1 MSDKA
6 SVSNKQIQSWWRSKN
21 ELDRRSFLRKSAFV
35 AGGVAASSLIRIPAC
50 AGVLSTDSPIA
61 STRSGKARGYAD
73 NGISVFKG
81 IRYGADTAKRRFMPP
96 APPEPWSEVRDALAY
111 GSSSPQPSRSTDKP
125 NEDCLYLNVW
135 TPGLRD
141 GRKRPV
147 MFYIHGGAYNNGS
160 GSSPLYDGVR
170 LCRRGDVVVVT
181 VNHRLNAFGYLYLAR
196 FGGPEF
202 ANSGNAGQLDLV
214 LALEWVRD
222 NIVEFG
228 GDPNRVMVF
237 GQSGGGAKI
246 ATLMAMPVAKGLF
259 HRAATMSGQQV
270 TASGPLNATL
280 RTRVVLD
287 ALNLSPERAAEI
299 RTLPAERLLEAI
311 NARDPVLPF
320 GSVSFAPVLDERSL
334 KRHPFYPG
342 APPQSAHIP
351 MIIGNTHDET
361 RAFLGGDESNFKI
374 TWEQLPEKLA
384 PNMRVDIQPEVVI
397 AEYRRLYPH
406 YSPSEVFFAA
416 TTAGR
421 SWRGAV
427 IEAEERAKS
436 GSPAYA
442 YQLDWATPKDGGKF
456 GAPHAS
462 DIQLVFDNIDK
473 PGATA
478 IGPKAQ
484 PMADQMSETFI
495 AFARTGNPNNR
506 QIPRWEPYTLP
517 RRQTVVFDVPSHL
530 EDDPRGAERRLF
542 ARVPYVQ
549 PGT

>member
-1 MSDKA
+1 MNDKDGKRRLRE
-6 SVSNKQIQSWWRSKN
+6 V
-21 ELDRRSFLRKSAFV
+21 DRRSFLRQSA
-35 AGGVAASSLIRIPAC
+35 AC
-50 AGVLSTDSPIA
+50 AGGLTALTLIEAPAFAATLTTEAPVA
-61 STRSGKARGYAD
+61 ATRSGKVRGYFD
-73 NGISVFKG
+73 NGINVFKG
-81 IRYGADTAKRRFMPP
+81 IRYGADTANRRFMPP
-96 APPEPWSEVRDALAY
+96 LPPEPWSDVRDALSY
-111 GSSSPQPSRSTDKP
+111 GPSAPQPSRATDKP
-125 NEDCLYLNVW
+125 NEDCLFLNVW

-170 LCRRGDVVVVT
+170 LCRRGDVVVVS

-196 FGGPEF
+196 FGGAEF
-202 ANSGNAGQLDLV
+202 ADSGNAGQIDLI
-214 LALEWVRD
+214 LALRWVRD

-228 GDPNRVMVF
+228 GDPNQLMVF

-246 ATLMAMPVAKGLF
+246 ATLMAQPAAAGLF

-280 RTRVVLD
+280 RTRAVLD
-287 ALNLSPERAAEI
+287 ALKLTPDRAGEL
-299 RTLPAERLLEAI
+299 RTIPAERLLEALST
-311 NARDPVLPF
+311 RDPVLPF
-320 GSVSFAPVLDERSL
+320 GGISFAPVLDERSL
-334 KRHPFYPG
+334 KRHPFYPD
-342 APPQSAHIP
+342 APAQSSHIP

-361 RAFLGGDESNFKI
+361 RAFLGGDESNFTVK
-374 TWEQLPEKLA
+374 WEQLAEKLV

-397 AEYRRLYPH
+397 AEYRRLYPK
-406 YSPSEVFFAA
+406 YSASDVLFAA

-436 GSPAYA
+436 GFPAYA
-442 YQLDWATPKDGGKF
+442 YQLDWASPRDGGKF

-462 DIQLVFDNIDK
+462 DIQLVFDNIAK

-478 IGPKAQ
+478 TGPQAQ
-484 PMADQMSETFI
+484 QMADQMSETFI
-495 AFARTGNPNNR
+495 AFARKGNPNNKL
-506 QIPRWEPYTLP
+506 IPRWETYTLP
-517 RRQTVVFDVPSHL
+517 RRQTMVFNVPSHL

-542 ARVPYVQ
+542 AKVPYIQ

>member
-1 MSDKA
+1 MS
-6 SVSNKQIQSWWRSKN
+6 NSKPST
-21 ELDRRSFLRKSAFV
+21 RRSFLRQSF
-35 AGGVAASSLIRIPAC
+35 VAASGLGLSRLLAYPAF
-50 AGVLSTDSPIA
+50 GSILPSDSPIA
-61 STRSGKARGYAD
+61 STRHGKVRGYVD
-73 NGISVFKG
+73 GRINVFKG
-81 IRYGADTAKRRFMPP
+81 IRYGADTTRRRFMPP
-96 APPEPWSEVRDALAY
+96 SSPETWSEVRDALAY
-111 GSSSPQPSRSTDKP
+111 GPSAPQPSRSNELL
-125 NEDCLYLNVW
+125 NEDCLFLNVW

-147 MFYIHGGAYNNGS
+147 MFYIHGGAYTSGS

-170 LCRRGDVVVVT
+170 LCKRGDVVVVT
-181 VNHRLNAFGYLYLAR
+181 VNHRLNAFGYLYLAP
-196 FGGPEF
+196 FGREEF
-202 ANSGNAGQLDLV
+202 ADSGNVGQLDLV

-228 GDPNRVMVF
+228 GDPGKVMVF

-246 ATLMAMPVAKGLF
+246 ATLMAMPAAKGLF

-270 TASGPLNATL
+270 TASGPLNAAL
-280 RTRVVLD
+280 RTRTVLD
-287 ALNLSPERAAEI
+287 ALKLSPGRVTELQTI
-299 RTLPAERLLEAI
+299 PAERLLAAMG
-311 NARDPVLPF
+311 ARDPVLPF

-334 KRHPFYPG
+334 KRHPFYPD
-342 APPQSAHIP
+342 APEQSAQIP

-361 RAFLGGDESNFKI
+361 RAFLGGDPANFTL

-384 PNMRVDIQPEVVI
+384 PQMRVDIQPQAVI
-397 AEYRRLYPH
+397 AEYRRLYPR

-436 GSPAYA
+436 GFPAYV
-442 YQLDWATPKDGGKF
+442 YQLDWASPRDGGKF

-478 IGPKAQ
+478 TGPQAQ

-495 AFARTGNPNNR
+495 GFARAGSPNNKL
-506 QIPRWEPYTLP
+506 IPRWELYALP
-517 RRQTVVFDVPSHL
+517 RRQTMIFNVPSRM

-542 ARVPYVQ
+542 AKVPYVQ

>member
-1 MSDKA
+1 MKQK
-6 SVSNKQIQSWWRSKN
+6 SN
-21 ELDRRSFLRKSAFV
+21 RREFLTGSMLAI
-35 AGGVAASSLIRIPAC
+35 AGATASSLISDPGFATT
-50 AGVLSTDSPIA
+50 LTTDSPIA
-61 STRSGKARGYAD
+61 ATRYGKVRGYVD
-73 NGISVFKG
+73 NGINVFKG
-81 IRYGADTAKRRFMPP
+81 VRYGADTSKRRFMPP
-96 APPEPWSEVRDALAY
+96 LSPETWSDVRDALAY
-111 GSSSPQPSRSTDKP
+111 GPSAPQPSRSNDKP
-125 NEDCLYLNVW
+125 NEDCLFLNVW
-135 TPGLRD
+135 TPALRD

-170 LCRRGDVVVVT
+170 LCKRGDVVVVT

-196 FGGPEF
+196 FGGEEF
-202 ANSGNAGQLDLV
+202 ADSGNVGQFDLIM
-214 LALEWVRD
+214 ALQWVRD
-222 NIVEFG
+222 NIMEFG

-246 ATLMAMPVAKGLF
+246 ATLMAMTMAKGLF

-280 RTRVVLD
+280 RARAVLD
-287 ALNLSPERAAEI
+287 ASKMSPERASEL
-299 RTLPAERLLEAI
+299 RTIPAERLLEAI

-320 GSVSFAPVLDERSL
+320 GSISFAPVLDERSL
-334 KRHPFYPG
+334 TRHPFYPD
-342 APPQSAHIP
+342 APAQSAHIP

-361 RAFLGGDESNFKI
+361 RAFLGGDAANFTL
-374 TWEQLPEKLA
+374 TWEQVAEKLA

-397 AEYRRLYPH
+397 AEYRKLYPN
-406 YSPSEVFFAA
+406 YSPSDVFFAA

-427 IEAEERAKS
+427 IEAEERAKAD
-436 GSPAYA
+436 SPAYA
-442 YQLDWATPKDGGKF
+442 YQLDWVSPRDAGKF

-478 IGPKAQ
+478 TGPQAQ
-484 PMADQMSETFI
+484 QMADQMSETFI
-495 AFARTGNPNNR
+495 AFARTGNPNNKL
-506 QIPRWEPYTLP
+506 IPRWEMYALP
-517 RRQTVVFDVPSHL
+517 RRQTMVFNVPSRL

-542 ARVPYVQ
+542 AKVPYVQ

>member
-1 MSDKA
+1 MTA
-6 SVSNKQIQSWWRSKN
+6 RSNIGKLN
-21 ELDRRSFLRKSAFV
+21 RRSFLRRSAVV
-35 AGGVAASSLIRIPAC
+35 AGGVAASSLISIPVFGGAVDTESPVATTR
-50 AGVLSTDSPIA
+50 AGRV
-61 STRSGKARGYAD
+61 RGYVD
-73 NGISVFKG
+73 NGVNVFKG

-96 APPEPWSEVRDALAY
+96 LPPEPWSEVRDAIAY
-111 GSSSPQPSRSTDKP
+111 GSAAPQPSRASDKP
-125 NEDCLYLNVW
+125 NEDCLFLNVW

-170 LCRRGDVVVVT
+170 LCRRGDVVVVA
-181 VNHRLNAFGYLYLAR
+181 VNHRLNAFGYLYLAP

-202 ANSGNAGQLDLV
+202 ADSGNTGQLDLI
-214 LALEWVRD
+214 LALQWARD
-222 NIVEFG
+222 NISEFG
-228 GDPNRVMVF
+228 GDPGRIMLF

-246 ATLMAMPVAKGLF
+246 ATLMATPLAKGLF
-259 HRAATMSGQQV
+259 HGAATMSGQQV

-280 RTRVVLD
+280 RTRAVLD
-287 ALNLSPERAAEI
+287 ELKLSPERIGEI

-311 NARDPVLPF
+311 NTRDPVLPF
-320 GSVSFAPVLDERSL
+320 GGISFAPVLDERSL
-334 KRHPFYPG
+334 RRHPFYPD
-342 APPQSAHIP
+342 APAQSAHIP

-361 RAFLGGDESNFKI
+361 RAFLGNEEGNFKL

-384 PNMRVDIQPEVVI
+384 PNMRVDIQPDVVI
-397 AEYRRLYPH
+397 AEYRRLYPNF
-406 YSPSEVFFAA
+406 SPSDVFFAA

-462 DIQLVFDNIDK
+462 DIQLVFDNIHK

-478 IGPKAQ
+478 IGPHAQ
-484 PMADQMSETFI
+484 SMADQMSETFI
-495 AFARTGNPNNR
+495 AFARNGNPNNKL
-506 QIPRWEPYTLP
+506 IPRWEHYTLP
-517 RRQTVVFDVPSHL
+517 RRQTMVFNVPSHL

-542 ARVPYVQ
+542 AKVPYVQ